1 MTITGRNGRFLFIGL
16 LSLLIAFPIFAGNA
30 TAQTPSNYYVTVNPT
45 TPDSP
50 MYTSIGNNWTLSF
63 EAIWSHGNNSG
74 QSIKNAVVTIQ
85 VSDSKNFVVNS
96 LSLNTTEGL
105 FSFNYSALAANV
117 LTFKPT
123 KLVTQDGV
131 EWTAD
136 LVDLGNSVYGFQ
148 SKSVVVWW
156 DTLHA
161 SLVDFDTKTFGV
173 SKVWVNVTYLL
184 LPEEGLTLPEW
195 ATYSNQTFLPK
206 IAHNASVRI
215 NGVKAQEASTEGI
228 FSANVSIWLPTSYV
242 HVAVSQ
248 DGWVTTKSGFSFA
261 QDANEPL
268 WLVVVIFGLVALAA
282 AVGYFVILRRKS
294 ESNGLSRQKGYA
306 FLGGILLV
314 AVSVISLY
322 WGLVGLDSALHG
334 FDWMFL
340 TFFEFVSFGFGI
352 IAGMLS
358 MKRKNQALVIFA
370 VIPPV
375 IANMVG
381 VKVSLEMYQLALP
394 WVILIVSFGLAFVS
408 GILVSNADEAFA

>member
-1 MTITGRNGRFLFIGL
+1 MTRTGRNGRFLFIGL

-63 EAIWSHGNNSG
+63 EAIWSYGNNSG

-322 WGLVGLDSALHG
+322 WGLVGLEQRTSR
-334 FDWMFL
+334 
-340 TFFEFVSFGFGI
+340 I
-352 IAGMLS
+352 
-358 MKRKNQALVIFA
+358 
-370 VIPPV
+370 
-375 IANMVG
+375 
-381 VKVSLEMYQLALP
+381 
-394 WVILIVSFGLAFVS
+394 
-408 GILVSNADEAFA
+408 